1 MKLNKFFY
9 VVAIAAAFASCS
21 KIDEI
26 VPEGGTMLASQ
37 LQATNAAIPARASA
51 AFNGMFTNIG
61 LPAKLYTTPDDWE
74 FLMILF
80 CNDLEGADCIMPN
93 SNYNWFSVCGEYS
106 SRNNTYRNPAIRYR
120 APYGMI
126 GDVNDFLGGIAEDE
140 TNPELLNMA
149 AQVRVL
155 RAYSYMMLAPQY
167 QFAPLTNVAADGKK
181 GLELPCVPLIDKSK
195 EGFDYANNPRA
206 TVKEIYD
213 YVLADLDYAVEALK
227 GAPRAS
233 KMYVDDHV
241 ALGLRARV
249 YLLLG
254 EWDKAYA
261 DAVAAAEG
269 YTPASIEE
277 VSKPSFY
284 DINEHNWIWGY
295 DMADGLPNARKEA
308 LGSWN
313 GVYATTSSWLR
324 SFSNS
329 GYAPATQCYC
339 CINTML
345 WNKIPATDVRKGWW
359 VDENLESPLLE
370 GLKWPGFDDVANASD
385 GGDAKLPYLPYTNV
399 KFGCQTIATDVNEED
414 MPLMRVE
421 EMILIQAEAKA
432 HTNESEAVSIL
443 ENFVKTYR
451 DPSYSASAGGRT
463 LLNEIW
469 FQRRVELWGEG
480 FGVFDNLRLD
490 KPIVRS
496 HGPGTS
502 NIADAFRFNLD
513 SQDPW
518 LRMRFPQGEMNT
530 NFGIVDNT
538 GGQQPVI
545 DQNTGLKDGVTD

>member
-1 MKLNKFFY
+1 MKLNKIFFALAIG
-9 VVAIAAAFASCS
+9 VALVSCS

-37 LQATNAAIPARASA
+37 VQATNAAIPTRASA
-51 AFNGMFTNIG
+51 SFNGMFTNIG
-61 LPAKLYTTPDDWE
+61 LPAKMYTTPDDWE

-80 CNDLEGADCIMPN
+80 CNDLEGADALMPN

-120 APYGMI
+120 APYNMI
-126 GDVNDFLGGIAEDE
+126 GDVNSFLAGFSEDE
-140 TNPELLNMA
+140 TDPTLVNMI

-155 RAYSYMMLAPQY
+155 RAYSYMLLAPQY
-167 QFAPLTNVAADGKK
+167 QFAPCTDVKGEGLGAD
-181 GLELPCVPLIDKSK
+181 LPCVPLITPEK
-195 EGFDYANNPRA
+195 EGFDYTNNPRA
-206 TVKEIYD
+206 TVKEVYD
-213 YVLADLDYAVEALK
+213 YILEDLNYAVEALK
-227 GAPRAS
+227 GASRSS
-233 KMYVDDHV
+233 KMYIDDHV

-249 YLLLG
+249 NLLLG
-254 EWDKAYA
+254 NWDAAYN

-277 VSKPSFY
+277 VSKPTFY

-313 GVYATTSSWLR
+313 GVYATTSGWLR

-329 GYAPATQCYC
+329 GYSPATQCYC
-339 CINTML
+339 CINKML
-345 WNKIPATDVRKGWW
+345 WDKIPATDVRKGWW
-359 VDENLESPLLE
+359 VDENLESPLLA
-370 GLKWPGFDDVANASD
+370 GLKWPGFDDVANADD
-385 GGDAKLPYLPYTNV
+385 GGDAKLPYLAYTNV

-432 HTNESEAVSIL
+432 HTDAGAATSIL
-443 ENFVKTYR
+443 ENFVQTYR
-451 DPSYSASAGGRT
+451 DPAYSAAAGGRS
-463 LLNEIW
+463 LLDEIW

-480 FGVFDNLRLD
+480 FGVLDNLRLD
-490 KPIVRS
+490 KPIVRAHNATS
-496 HGPGTS
+496 S
-502 NIADAFRFNLD
+502 NIADAFRFNLE

-530 NFGIVDNT
+530 NFGIKDNQ
-538 GGQQPVI
+538 GGIQPVI
-545 DQNTGLKDGVTD
+545 DQNLGLRDGVTD